1 MAKSLLHKE
10 LSSVSHQRSIQASLF
25 INVQNQSLNYDVVHI
40 AKVILMVT
48 EEALV

>member
-25 INVQNQSLNYDVVHI
+25 INVQNQSLNYGNVYHIKVV
-40 AKVILMVT
+40 LMVT